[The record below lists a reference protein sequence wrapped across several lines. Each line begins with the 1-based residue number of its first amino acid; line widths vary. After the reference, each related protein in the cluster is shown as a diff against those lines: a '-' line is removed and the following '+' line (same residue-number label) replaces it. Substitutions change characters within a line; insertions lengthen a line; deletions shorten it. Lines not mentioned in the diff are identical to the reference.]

1 MLDAKIWRTRYNSS
15 TKLSFDMLY
24 IFDFGGKTE
33 MANRQGKA
41 NTKFAVL
48 GILTLGPHTG
58 YDIKQHMEQSTSYFW
73 NENYGQIYPSLAE
86 LLESNDI
93 EVEII
98 HQHGKPDKK
107 LYRITDQGR
116 RTISDWLSQ
125 PADYLVELKKNEL
138 LLRVFFGSNSSPD
151 IIIMHIEAY
160 QRKLEESLKV
170 FENLEKWLLNMDKSD
185 VNYKYWMIANQYGK
199 SHFSGLIQW
208 CQDSIKVLQS

>member
-1 MLDAKIWRTRYNSS
+1 
-15 TKLSFDMLY
+15 
-24 IFDFGGKTE
+24 